1 MLGLRNLDHRPAS
14 HPSTVRREPNQ
25 PLSAP
30 YLQIWTVI
38 LLARQMGGGDDLCER
53 ARRCVVC
60 APVIRCFGE
69 NSRCDIDF
77 AVFYIL
83 PVPPSLTAKWRRVKI
98 GSPTC
103 FLRAHHA
110 RNTTPP
116 RAFDR
121 YNSPSAAGKN
131 GVKSGT
137 KPIQYLRKD
146 KCEKHNNKRHE

>member
-38 LLARQMGGGDDLCER
+38 LLARQMGGGDDLCDR

-83 PVPPSLTAKWRRVKI
+83 PVPTSLTAKWRRVKI
-98 GSPTC
+98 GSLIR

-110 RNTTPP
+110 RNATPP
-116 RAFDR
+116 LCAWLTRSQR
-121 YNSPSAAGKN
+121 RKTSPSPQ
-131 GVKSGT
+131 ST
-137 KPIQYLRKD
+137 PYRPTFSP
-146 KCEKHNNKRHE
+146 KRYPAS